1 MRASPDSTLAR
12 VTRRDRLARAI
23 PVPLTIALTFIA
35 IVEFVFLWQNI
46 DGQDAI
52 GLDYRWFVGVAQHWL
67 DTGEYYVPRQLV
79 GPYHVETLV
88 DVLYPPNALL
98 LFVPFTVLPAFLW
111 WAIPLGVFAF
121 SIVYLRPA
129 RWAWPLIALCIAWP
143 WTISQ
148 VIYGNTNMWIAGFV
162 AGGALVAWPAV
173 LVLLKPSL
181 LPFALLGIGRRSWW
195 IALAVFVVASLPFGA
210 LWLDYFNAM
219 RNSDVSAIRS
229 LFTVPN
235 LLPPVIALL
244 ASTHPA
250 YARRPRYMR
259 LPFPRQSQMSTTS
272 PGSSSDR

>member
-1 MRASPDSTLAR
+1 
-12 VTRRDRLARAI
+12 VTRRDRLVRAL
-23 PVPLTIALTFIA
+23 PVPLTIALAVLA
-35 IVEFVFLWQNI
+35 IVEFVFLWRNI
-46 DGQDAI
+46 ESQDAI

-67 DTGEYYVPRQLV
+67 DTGEFFVPRQLA
-79 GPYHVETLV
+79 GPYQVETLV

-98 LFVPFTVLPAFLW
+98 LFVPFTVLPAILW
-111 WAIPLGVFAF
+111 WLIPLGLLGF

-129 RWAWPLIALCIAWP
+129 RWAWPLIAACIAWP

-162 AGGALVAWPAV
+162 AGGVLLAWPSV

-181 LPFALLGIGRRSWW
+181 LPFALIGVGRRSWW
-195 IALAVFVVASLPFGA
+195 IALVVFALVSLPFGSM
-210 LWLDYFNAM
+210 WFDYVTAM
-219 RNSDVSAIRS
+219 RNSDLSAWRS

-250 YARRPRYMR
+250 YARKPRYMR
-259 LPFPRQSQMSTTS
+259 IPFPRQSQMSTTS
-272 PGSSSDR
+272 RSARSSDR